1 MRYAEKNRKPQTP
14 NRKPIIMPIYEFY
27 CDTCNVIFNFL
38 SSRINTTA
46 KPDCPRCGKKEIN
59 RQISTFATI
68 GKASEKNDDMMAG
81 MDETKMEEAFGSLM
95 QEAEGMN
102 EDDPR
107 QMATLMRKFTEKT
120 GMNLGDTMEEAISR
134 MEKGE
139 DPDVIEKEMG
149 DQLDGDDLFSFDGMR
164 KKAMS
169 VEKQAPSHDEKLY
182 KL

>member
-1 MRYAEKNRKPQTP
+1 
-14 NRKPIIMPIYEFY
+14 MPIYEFY
-27 CDTCNVIFNFL
+27 CDNCNVVFNFL
-38 SSRINTTA
+38 SSRINTSTL
-46 KPDCPRCGKKEIN
+46 PDCPRCGKKEIN
-59 RQISTFATI
+59 RQMSTFATI
-68 GKASEKNDDMMAG
+68 GKATDESDDMMAG

-120 GMNLGDTMEEAISR
+120 GLNLGDTMEDAISR

-139 DPDVIEKEMG
+139 DPDQIEKEMG
-149 DQLDGDDLFSFDGMR
+149 DTLDGDDLFSFDGI
-164 KKAMS
+164 KKKVLGGS
-169 VEKQAPSHDEKLY
+169 GSAPDHDEKLY